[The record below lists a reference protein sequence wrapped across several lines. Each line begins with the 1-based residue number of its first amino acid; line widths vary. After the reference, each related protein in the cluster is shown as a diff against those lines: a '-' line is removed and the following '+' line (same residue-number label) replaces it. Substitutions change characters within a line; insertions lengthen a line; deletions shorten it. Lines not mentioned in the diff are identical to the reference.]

1 MYKIMIA
8 IGLISLFSLTL
19 HAEYTDT
26 ERIRDMKTME
36 EAMMKIQK
44 GLLID
49 DRNVLSKGV
58 NQLQQ
63 VTRKV
68 EPPLE
73 SNSVLAQENT
83 YKYKFS
89 RKQGEKI
96 IQYAE
101 DIKKLAMLNKVE
113 WEKILK
119 KSAKK
124 IVLAGR
130 PINTKMIAFHAS
142 SLARK
147 LEKKYT
153 SVAFLAQLERSEG
166 KDTQLKNPKNFI
178 AFMKKHEEFE
188 LESTNIEPFMKK
200 KKLSLLRRVANAQ
213 DKDPIAEGSISDGIN

>member
-96 IQYAE
+96 IRFAE
-101 DIKKLAMLNKVE
+101 DIRVDMNAGNKHSASKSFVKVLDE
-113 WEKILK
+113 CISCHNKI
-119 KSAKK
+119 
-124 IVLAGR
+124 
-130 PINTKMIAFHAS
+130 
-142 SLARK
+142 RK
-147 LEKKYT
+147 W
-153 SVAFLAQLERSEG
+153 
-166 KDTQLKNPKNFI
+166 
-178 AFMKKHEEFE
+178 
-188 LESTNIEPFMKK
+188 
-200 KKLSLLRRVANAQ
+200 Q
-213 DKDPIAEGSISDGIN
+213 DK